1 MFFVQPPC
9 SSTSDRGSTDQ
20 RPCCLSSTSDPGF
33 KKVSVV
39 AYFINQC
46 DMKVSV
52 YECAAAQIKLGVYV
66 VAAGEVNKE
75 QCMVGMAKKVM
86 VVLSSLAAVEEGKAA
101 IVDEGGVQALVEV
114 IKDGASVKEKEF
126 AVVTLLQLC
135 EGVNGARIRGLLVG
149 EGVIL
154 LLVALSQTVT
164 AIAKQKAETLL
175 WYVKEARQEG
185 CSSSLK

>member
-1 MFFVQPPC
+1 
-9 SSTSDRGSTDQ
+9 
-20 RPCCLSSTSDPGF
+20 
-33 KKVSVV
+33 
-39 AYFINQC
+39 
-46 DMKVSV
+46 
-52 YECAAAQIKLGVYV
+52 
-66 VAAGEVNKE
+66 
-75 QCMVGMAKKVM
+75 MAEKAM
-86 VVLSSLAAVEEGKAA
+86 VVLSSLAEVEERKAA

-114 IKDGASVKEKEF
+114 IEDGASVKEKEF

-164 AIAKQKAETLL
+164 ARAKHKAETLL

-185 CSSSLK
+185 CSSSSK